1 MMRHFFWLL
10 FAALL
15 AASSPAAAGSLT
27 IGVPATGRSVLTSV
41 PPTDA
46 QCQPFGC
53 PQAILTNS
61 GGEVSPLSW
70 TPEFQ
75 EVYSAFALP
84 PGSTTFT
91 GIAFYCEG
99 GNPNSGT
106 FKISLSTTSAKTSPN
121 YTYPFYTGLN
131 AGNLSANIGADNTV
145 VYSGTL
151 PALSNGMLTITFT
164 TPFTYNTANGNLLLD
179 VQSTTATNSTPFIY
193 CYNSVAVALFTPPI
207 LESSMAW
214 LNSNITTVSTWMIG
228 RGLITTF
235 SY

>member
-1 MMRHFFWLL
+1 MMRLTVL

-27 IGVPATGRSVLTSV
+27 LGVPDVGRQVLSSL

-46 QCQPFGC
+46 MCEPFGC

-75 EVYSAFALP
+75 EVYSSLALP

-99 GNPNSGT
+99 GNPNGGT
-106 FKISLSTTSAKTSPN
+106 FTISLSTTSAPTSPN
-121 YTYPFYTGLN
+121 DTYPFDTGLN
-131 AGNLSANIGADNTV
+131 TSNLSTNVGSDNTV
-145 VYSGTL
+145 VYSGAL

-164 TPFTYNTANGNLLLD
+164 TPFTYNTADGNLLLD
-179 VQSTTATNSTPFIY
+179 VQSANATNSPPFIY
-193 CYNSVAVALFTPPI
+193 CWNSISVRLPTPWT

-214 LNSNITTVSTWMIG
+214 TNSNLGQPSYIMGTA
-228 RGLITTF
+228 LITTF
-235 SY
+235 YY

>member
-1 MMRHFFWLL
+1 MIRHFLWLL
-10 FAALL
+10 LAVLL
-15 AASSPAAAGSLT
+15 AASLPATAGSLT
-27 IGVPATGRSVLTSV
+27 IGVPVTGTQVVLTSV
-41 PPTDA
+41 PPTNA
-46 QCQPFGC
+46 MCQPYGC

-61 GGEVSPLSW
+61 GGEVSTLSW

-75 EVYSAFALP
+75 QVYSSLALP

-106 FKISLSTTSAKTSPN
+106 FTISLSSISAPTSPN
-121 YTYPFYTGLN
+121 DTYPFDTGLN
-131 AGNLSANIGADNTV
+131 TSNLSANIGSDNTV
-145 VYSGTL
+145 VYSGAL

-164 TPFTYNTANGNLLLD
+164 TPFTYNTANGNLLMD

-193 CYNSVAVALFTPPI
+193 CYNSVVRSPNTPWT
-207 LESSMAW
+207 LVSSMAW
-214 LNSNITTVSTWMIG
+214 LNSNLGYPSYIMG